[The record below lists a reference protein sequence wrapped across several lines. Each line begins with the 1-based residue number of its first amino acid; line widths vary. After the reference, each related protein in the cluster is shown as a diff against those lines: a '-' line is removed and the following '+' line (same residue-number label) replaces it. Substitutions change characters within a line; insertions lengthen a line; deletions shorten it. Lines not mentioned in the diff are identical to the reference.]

1 MAEVKPFL
9 PAKLICGL
17 IFAKEL
23 YFEIA
28 EKALIDLFGPVDL
41 KSPTFPFDCTDY
53 YTREM
58 GPELKRRFLS
68 FAQLQDP
75 STLSQI
81 KHQTN
86 NLEKELRKKFQSEGR
101 VVNIDPGIIT
111 PSALIMAT
119 AKNFAH
125 RVPLQDGI
133 YAHLEFLFRRHSIE
147 TLDWTYPDFRQ
158 KTYHAF
164 FLEVR
169 KIYLNQLAS
178 QKGKNQP

>member
-17 IFAKEL
+17 IFSQEI
-23 YFEIA
+23 YFEAA
-28 EKALIDLFGPVDL
+28 EKTLVDLFGPVDL
-41 KSPTFPFDCTDY
+41 KSPAFPFDFTDY
-53 YTREM
+53 YAKEM

-68 FAQLQDP
+68 FAQLQNP
-75 STLSQI
+75 SSLSQI

-86 NLEKELRKKFQSEGR
+86 RLEEELRNKFQSEGR

-147 TLDWTYPDFRQ
+147 TLAWTYPDFRQ

-178 QKGKNQP
+178 RKEKNQP